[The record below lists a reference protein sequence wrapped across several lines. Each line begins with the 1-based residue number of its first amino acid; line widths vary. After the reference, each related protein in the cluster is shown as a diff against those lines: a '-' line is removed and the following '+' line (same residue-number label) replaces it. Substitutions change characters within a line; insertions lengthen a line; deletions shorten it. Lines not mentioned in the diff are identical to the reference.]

1 MPNSRLMPPEG
12 FRTAAY
18 LEARA
23 RLDTGAPV
31 RKTRGANVQC
41 TPPNVKCGGRC
52 IPPTWDC
59 RLKGQGADPH
69 LRAVATDPLGGLANI
84 QRGVGRITK
93 GVTKGNFSEVEGGK
107 RAVIRGVVKA
117 APGNLQQKKELQ
129 RKLENRTRSI
139 GVGLAVVTGGLG
151 AHALLMKTD
160 TFGYRNGA
168 GANIHNAVRLGVSRV
183 LDATPVLGAN
193 RARVRS
199 AVQTGI
205 QAQLSRQANPVSAAL
220 TGQLAR
226 TRVAEADTDARTNL
240 VRGLTAVNDEHRGRG
255 AQADFDAW
263 NRDHQRAFWSATRRE
278 DNQEASV
285 FARPATNEF
294 LARQFNLGGDDVLT
308 TRSIKDAVQR
318 QIAEHKSNLL
328 DLAQQQGFRVKT
340 ARGGARYMEGA
351 DQRTFIQGVV
361 RGAVP
366 GGTAATPLRAQ
377 LTRDLEE
384 TLRRTPKGR
393 ADEIYRDTFRS
404 FNDFYTQQAT
414 ATNNAYSAPRL
425 TREMRRT
432 GVEQTLLDGRQV
444 RAGYVLG
451 LVRPGSEVR
460 GPAHAELALREYH
473 AREVVGTPRNMY
485 AITDRLATAAASE
498 IEGRPVSLA
507 EAFGVLERAG
517 FTGAVRQSGLPSR
530 TFGRRGQ
537 YSPEGEAAYALMR
550 QNPGMTLAA
559 ARRAVRRR
567 RSDASPE
574 LVRTAAYL
582 ATRADL
588 QEGRRLGKPCGAS
601 HIPRTHECRKGRGSA
616 ASDNTK
622 LKVAA
627 VIGGAVVAGGL
638 LTALGVNQS
647 KVSVYR
653 SNVSDSAIKAE
664 TLAKTMMDEMRQN
677 ASTRLGKDLKDIN
690 GFEASVYNFK
700 DSGHD
705 RGFSSNDKD
714 PHYFGQTPNS
724 RGAVVMLSYADDNR
738 FTRQGQ
744 GSYKMVKGG
753 AFQEIWGEHDILP
766 FANSISQPSRRS
778 PDDITLNARDRVVKA
793 AGPLGKG
800 VKSAIETKEALSNFE
815 YLQENINRRGHN
827 PDAVRAAAFVVAQ
840 RRLTGK
846 PVHLMSYSNGGNVA
860 SETLAILKEMGYK
873 DVKVVNVAGPT
884 FGVFK
889 HSRDQ
894 MRTWVSRGDE
904 FWSMGRNAAFQ
915 GSNVHFLRNS
925 NIPHGL
931 TAKTDPN
938 NRENGA
944 NWKANFKAKNS
955 YLLDEQLQ
963 KEAHRFL
970 TVDSRRSR
978 ELADEFIWRTAEK
991 KPMEGDLDTL
1001 LGVRGASM
1009 TTAYTQRRR
1018 RDPAQADEWLRT
1030 EIEKHMIDK
1039 WYGGYNAK
1047 TVKNSQK
1054 QIQRDLQEQIHGKKA
1069 NT

>member
-41 TPPNVKCGGRC
+41 IPPNVKCGGRC

-117 APGNLQQKKELQ
+117 TPGNIQQKKELQ

-168 GANIHNAVRLGVSRV
+168 GANINNAVRLGVSRV

-193 RARVRS
+193 RARVRA
-199 AVQTGI
+199 AVQAGLQGELT
-205 QAQLSRQANPVSAAL
+205 RQANPVSAAL
-220 TGQLAR
+220 TNQLAR
-226 TRVAEADTDARTNL
+226 TRVTAADTDARTNL

-294 LARQFNLGGDDVLT
+294 LARQFNLSGDDVLT
-308 TRSIKDAVQR
+308 TRSIKDAVER
-318 QIAEHKSNLL
+318 QITQHKSNLL

-361 RGAVP
+361 RGALS

-393 ADEIYRDTFRS
+393 ADEIYRGTFRS

-473 AREVVGTPRNMY
+473 AREVVRTPRSMY
-485 AITDRLATAAASE
+485 AISDRLATAAASE
-498 IEGRPVSLA
+498 IEGRPVSRA
-507 EAFGVLERAG
+507 EAFSVLERAG
-517 FTGAVRQSGLPSR
+517 FTGAVPQSSPATRS
-530 TFGRRGQ
+530 FGRRRT
-537 YSPEGEAAYALMR
+537 YSPEGEAVYQLMR

-559 ARRAVRRR
+559 ARRAVKRRR
-567 RSDASPE
+567 EGGQPQGPLVDRIENETQEQYAARVQSLAEEQIRRNFSRGDASPE

-582 ATRADL
+582 AARSDR
-588 QEGRRLGKPCGAS
+588 QEGPRLGKPCGAS
-601 HIPRTHECRKGRGSA
+601 HIPKAHECRKGQQVSREQIAPKQSRA
-616 ASDNTK
+616 ALTNG
-622 LKVAA
+622 LKIAAA
-627 VIGGAVVAGGL
+627 VGGTAIVTKTATDPNVRLQLRELDARVRKSVSEAHYKVRQEALSRSIDGLSNKQLRLGLNKLPAPYRTQAHNLVGRAKKAAAVMSLELAGYTPIKVDTTNNYVSFTNKHGDIKSVGSVGDNL
-638 LTALGVNQS
+638 ISYTFHDVRGDVTQILPPGRPTKHVVFQIDRRFDQKSGVSDTDVKAIRTVLTA
-647 KVSVYR
+647 
-653 SNVSDSAIKAE
+653 
-664 TLAKTMMDEMRQN
+664 M
-677 ASTRLGKDLKDIN
+677 
-690 GFEASVYNFK
+690 FK
-700 DSGHD
+700 DSV
-705 RGFSSNDKD
+705 SNASDGTLLLNSAWDKD
-714 PHYFGQTPNS
+714 GKGSGRSALYKRYGFNNVQGIEGMQWAVVED
-724 RGAVVMLSYADDNR
+724 GAVKRIPRSEA
-738 FTRQGQ
+738 TQ
-744 GSYKMVKGG
+744 
-753 AFQEIWGEHDILP
+753 AFINIL
-766 FANSISQPSRRS
+766 
-778 PDDITLNARDRVVKA
+778 
-793 AGPLGKG
+793 
-800 VKSAIETKEALSNFE
+800 
-815 YLQENINRRGHN
+815 EN
-827 PDAVRAAAFVVAQ
+827 
-840 RRLTGK
+840 
-846 PVHLMSYSNGGNVA
+846 
-860 SETLAILKEMGYK
+860 
-873 DVKVVNVAGPT
+873 
-884 FGVFK
+884 
-889 HSRDQ
+889 
-894 MRTWVSRGDE
+894 
-904 FWSMGRNAAFQ
+904 
-915 GSNVHFLRNS
+915 
-925 NIPHGL
+925 
-931 TAKTDPN
+931 
-938 NRENGA
+938 
-944 NWKANFKAKNS
+944 
-955 YLLDEQLQ
+955 
-963 KEAHRFL
+963 
-970 TVDSRRSR
+970 
-978 ELADEFIWRTAEK
+978 
-991 KPMEGDLDTL
+991 
-1001 LGVRGASM
+1001 
-1009 TTAYTQRRR
+1009 RR
-1018 RDPAQADEWLRT
+1018 RDTAFVDHFLHEPA
-1030 EIEKHMIDK
+1030 
-1039 WYGGYNAK
+1039 
-1047 TVKNSQK
+1047 
-1054 QIQRDLQEQIHGKKA
+1054 
-1069 NT
+1069 